1 MWIAWFGGN
10 IKITVKYLQLLR
22 VRHWT
27 KNILIFFPAAF
38 SGRIMEPYFLKRNI
52 LGFFI
57 FSAFTRVNFLH
68 RIISLLLIFLLCQ
81 QPYSKAAQLIM

>member
-38 SGRIMEPYFLKRNI
+38 SGRIMDD
-52 LGFFI
+52 
-57 FSAFTRVNFLH
+57 V
-68 RIISLLLIFLLCQ
+68 
-81 QPYSKAAQLIM
+81 

>member
-1 MWIAWFGGN
+1 M
-10 IKITVKYLQLLR
+10 
-22 VRHWT
+22 RHWT

-57 FSAFTRVNFLH
+57 FSAVSSMIYIYNDLQDMDKDRKHPKKKERPLASGKVAVQTAYG
-68 RIISLLLIFLLCQ
+68 LILMT
-81 QPYSKAAQLIM
+81 YNS